1 MNGDLH
7 SDMAD
12 MMGITFTLEKSI
24 NERYSDV
31 DVLSFIKYD
40 DLLGRDRLQIVMGVT
55 TNKPN
60 WEELVF
66 SEVVNEI

>member
-1 MNGDLH
+1 
-7 SDMAD
+7 MAD